1 MRTGLATAVFL
12 TLLGIPV
19 GLIWEAVAPR
29 PKFVIAAGTTVI
41 ADPESQAFIA
51 ADGWY
56 SVLTGTVGL
65 AGGLAGYL
73 LVVKFKDRLGELA
86 LVLGLAAGGLAGA
99 LVAWW
104 MGHSVGLDTFEQLV
118 RTGQDGTPVTG
129 ALDLRS
135 SAAVLVWPLL
145 AVMVFGLLEA
155 LDVAQ
160 RHPATA
166 PASPAPA
173 PPAGTG
179 YGLVPAGA
187 GGTADAVNRETDT
200 VADPERAV
208 DTERAV
214 ETERA
219 VDTEQVTDAE
229 PAADTEAGID
239 TEPAGTERAVG
250 AEPEA
255 RAEAA
260 TDAELPTGTEPDT
273 GSGAAEPGKA

>member
-187 GGTADAVNRETDT
+187 GGTADAAKRETDT
-200 VADPERAV
+200 AADPERAV
-208 DTERAV
+208 DTE
-214 ETERA
+214 
-219 VDTEQVTDAE
+219 
-229 PAADTEAGID
+229 AAID
-239 TEPAGTERAVG
+239 TDPAGTERAVG

>member
-1 MRTGLATAVFL
+1 VIRQLRTGLATAVFL
-12 TLLGIPV
+12 ALLGFPV
-19 GLIWEAVAPR
+19 GLIWEAIAPR

-51 ADGWY
+51 ADGWF

-73 LVVKFKDRLGELA
+73 LVVKFKDRFGELA
-86 LVLGLAAGGLAGA
+86 LVLGLAVGGLTGA
-99 LVAWW
+99 LVTWW
-104 MGHSVGLDTFEQLV
+104 MGHSVGLDTFEELV

-160 RHPATA
+160 RHPPAA
-166 PASPAPA
+166 PAAPA

-179 YGLVPAGA
+179 YGLGPAGSTATAEAAGEATVAPGPAADAEAAGEAAIEDAPAAEAEPGAGTGTGAGA
-187 GGTADAVNRETDT
+187 GTQAAAV
-200 VADPERAV
+200 PE
-208 DTERAV
+208 
-214 ETERA
+214 
-219 VDTEQVTDAE
+219 
-229 PAADTEAGID
+229 PG
-239 TEPAGTERAVG
+239 AGTETA
-250 AEPEA
+250 AE
-255 RAEAA
+255 
-260 TDAELPTGTEPDT
+260 T
-273 GSGAAEPGKA
+273 GSGGAESGKA